1 MASYACAENAFKAY
15 QAFNAENA
23 VNAGQAVNAANAE
36 GTIQGPSI
44 LGIDQTV
51 SYTLS
56 GAANDVA
63 VQWQAPIGCR
73 IVEGQGTP
81 TIKMV
86 STYMAQDS
94 QLQAAYLVDGKE
106 VTEKIDV
113 SFVRT
118 IKSFKDYSA
127 NYGGSVT
134 INGVDYAEPQIVYT
148 DAGETQGVKQVEAH
162 RISIV
167 APLVGQ
173 EMTVPYLQTPTEDG
187 IWVTWKTNFENAPVV
202 MFGLTPETMDQEVKG
217 ETNSLSASYYWNSV
231 HLTELQ
237 PNTVY
242 YYKVKSGEKESA
254 TYRFRTMPKRGEKT
268 PMRILLMGDHQVRS
282 RSGYEWLSNAALA
295 KIQEKYGDVVENIN
309 MVMNLGDQ
317 VDVGTLDQY
326 ENMHLYKSR
335 ILSPNLPIMGAVGN
349 HETYSDPGM
358 KTYAAHYHYED
369 LAYMGI
375 TSGTENYY
383 AYQAGRILFVVL
395 STEHTGTPQREWL
408 QKVVD
413 AAKTDDTV
421 DFIISVNHRPIQAE
435 QYIGD
440 ISAWVRD
447 VAVPILSQTEKHV
460 FNYGGHH
467 HLYHR
472 GQFTDY
478 PFYHIINGAASW
490 DQMWGMSSEKDYGD
504 VQKTIDYWAYQIL
517 DFDFENKEMKA
528 ECYAIGNKELVVD
541 NILIDTFHRK
551 MGLEAPAQP
560 TVNEVNKQGIVLPY
574 TFSSSAYESQSGNPL
589 NTVEYQFSNMPDF
602 SVVSYQVLRDV
613 EDLYGS
619 TKAPLYLP
627 IDVNERVDITKCT
640 VEGGVLQNGTN
651 YVRVRYRD
659 NNLEWSDWSDPMS
672 FKVSGSIDGA
682 PALIMPK
689 DNYAMGEEISISYQN
704 ASIEEG
710 AWLGVF
716 HKGQT
721 PGVDSPICK
730 QLMNG
735 LPAGTVTVREITE
748 TDEYFVALFK
758 NEGTEEV
765 ASRLSFYVG
774 TTPLLAS
781 DKESYKEGETV
792 KISFSKAP
800 ALESD
805 WIGIYKMGRTPGT
818 ADLAAQYVYTKSENG
833 EVSFENLPK
842 GYYFAAYFTRGGYL
856 EVGERIKFSVGE
868 TISTVSAAEE
878 FSSMEDI
885 KIDYKDGPG
894 TPKDW
899 VGFFLEGKDVNVDE
913 LDGFFYTYGA
923 TDGTI
928 TVPAGTLA
936 PGRYFV
942 ALYINDS
949 YTAVSNTIYVTIK
962 NDRPSLEINK
972 TKFEE
977 GEEIVVTYKNESKDE
992 NAWIGVYQ
1000 DWQTPGQDGVST
1012 SWEYLRDLKDNTF
1025 KFSKTESGSDLK
1037 AGKYYVVMLKDGGY
1051 TECSERVYFTVTGQI
1066 DPDAVITTLQGLY
1079 KSGEDVTLNFV
1090 SPSTDSKAWIGVY
1103 KEGDTPGALCP
1114 SKVWAY
1120 VKDLDG
1126 MFVFNADKDGK
1137 PLAEGT
1143 YYAVLFKDS
1152 GYKEYSQ
1159 RTKFRI
1165 KEAAE
1170 LATISLNNPSYK
1182 AGETIEATIF
1192 GGSSAE
1198 GAWIAIYKKGEV
1210 PGTADIYSTKWSYLA
1225 DLSNN
1230 VWKTSLS
1237 EEGEYY
1243 AVLFY
1248 DGGYLEDSKRVYFTV
1263 SNVTGLPE
1271 TSVDPLAVT
1280 CQRGAI
1286 LVKAAQDAFLT
1297 VNSLDGCTT
1306 RRYQIKTGQTR
1317 ILLPAGIYII
1327 NGKKFVVM

>member
-1 MASYACAENAFKAY
+1 MKSTMLSCLMFGMASLAF
-15 QAFNAENA
+15 
-23 VNAGQAVNAANAE
+23 AE
-36 GTIQGPSI
+36 GGAIQGPTA
-44 LGIDQTV
+44 LGIGQTV
-51 SYTLS
+51 TYAITGAGS
-56 GAANDVA
+56 GAHVT
-63 VQWQAPIGCR
+63 WQAPIGCR
-73 IVEGQGTP
+73 IVEGQGTN
-81 TIKMV
+81 TVKVV
-86 STYMAQDS
+86 STYMAQDGE
-94 QLQAAYLVDGKE
+94 LLATYTLDGNE
-106 VTEKIDV
+106 VTEKVNV
-113 SFVRT
+113 SFIRA

-127 NYGGSVT
+127 NYGEGVT
-134 INGVDYAEPQIVYT
+134 INGRTYTEPQILYT
-148 DAGETQGVKQVEAH
+148 AAGESQGVKQFDAH

-167 APLVGQ
+167 APLTGQ

-187 IWVTWKTNFENAPVV
+187 IWVTWKTDYENAPVV
-202 MFGLTPETMDQEVKG
+202 LFGLSPESLDKEAGG
-217 ETNSLSASYYWNSV
+217 EASELSSSYYWNSV
-231 HLTELQ
+231 HVTGLQ

-242 YYKVKSGEKESA
+242 YYKVRSGERESA
-254 TYRFRTMPKRGEKT
+254 VYRFRTMPRRGEKT

-282 RSGYEWLSNAALA
+282 RSGYEWLSNAALS
-295 KIQEKYGDVVENIN
+295 KIEEKYGDAVENIN

-358 KTYAAHYHYED
+358 KTYAAHYHYES
-369 LAYMGI
+369 LSYMGI

-413 AAKTDDTV
+413 AAKGDDTV

-447 VAVPILSQTEKHV
+447 VAVPILSQTKKHV

-490 DQMWGMSSEKDYGD
+490 DQMWGMSSEEDYGD

-517 DFDFENKEMKA
+517 DFDFDKKEMSA

-541 NILIDTFHRK
+541 NILIDQFRRK
-551 MGLEAPAQP
+551 MDMEAPSKPA
-560 TVNEVNKQGIVLPY
+560 VDEVNKQGIVLPY
-574 TFSSSAYESQSGNPL
+574 TFTASAYETSSGNPL
-589 NTVEYQFSNMPDF
+589 NTVQYQFSNMPDF
-602 SVVSYQVLRDV
+602 SVVSHQVLRDV

-640 VEGGVLQNGTN
+640 VEGGILQNGVN

-659 NNLEWSDWSDPMS
+659 DNLEWSEWSDPMS
-672 FKVSGSIDGA
+672 FKVSGSIDGD
-682 PALIMPK
+682 PAIIMAK
-689 DNYAMGEEISISYQN
+689 DNYGPGEEVSISYQN

-721 PGVDSPICK
+721 PGVDAPVCRS
-730 QLMNG
+730 LMNG
-735 LPAGTVTVREITE
+735 IPAGTFTTTELRE

-758 NEGTEEV
+758 NAGTEEV

-774 TTPLLAS
+774 SVPTLAA
-781 DKESYKEGETV
+781 DKESYNEGEAV
-792 KISFSKAP
+792 KVSFANAP

-805 WIGIYKMGRTPGT
+805 WIGVYKMGRVPGT
-818 ADLAAQYVYTKSENG
+818 EDLAAQYVYTQAAEG
-833 EVSFENLPK
+833 EVSFEGLPK

-856 EVGERIKFSVGE
+856 EIGERIKFSVGE
-868 TISTVSAAEE
+868 TIATVSAAEE

-899 VGFFLEGKDVNVDE
+899 IGFFLEGKDVNVDE

-949 YTAVSNTIYVTIK
+949 YTAVSNTIYVTVK
-962 NDRPSLEINK
+962 NDRPTLTINK

-977 GEEIVVTYKNESKDE
+977 GEEIVVTYQNESKDN
-992 NAWIGVYQ
+992 NAWIGVYH

-1012 SWEYLRDLKDNTF
+1012 SWEYLRDLTDNTF
-1025 KFSKTESGSDLK
+1025 RFSKTESETNLE

-1051 TECSERVYFTVTGQI
+1051 TECSERVHFTVVGQI
-1066 DPDAVITTLQGLY
+1066 DPDAVITTSQGLY
-1079 KSGEDVTLNFV
+1079 EVGEDVVLDFV
-1090 SPSTDSKAWIGVY
+1090 SPSADAYAWIGIY
-1103 KEGDTPGALCP
+1103 KEGDTPGANCP
-1114 SKVWAY
+1114 STNWSYTSK
-1120 VKDLDG
+1120 LDNNK
-1126 MFVFNADKDGK
+1126 FVFHTDDKGQQL
-1137 PLAEGT
+1137 PEGM
-1143 YYAVLFKDS
+1143 YYAVLFRDG
-1152 GYKEYSQ
+1152 GYSEYSH

-1165 KEAAE
+1165 KDGGENGLPGIALGSNAYKPNE
-1170 LATISLNNPSYK
+1170 EIVATVS
-1182 AGETIEATIF
+1182 
-1192 GGSSAE
+1192 GGSDAE

-1210 PGTADIYSTKWSYLA
+1210 PGATGVYSTKWSYLA
-1225 DLSNN
+1225 NLNEHTWS
-1230 VWKTSLS
+1230 TSLS

-1248 DGGYLEDSKRVYFTV
+1248 DGGYIEDSKRVYFAV
-1263 SNVTGLPE
+1263 SAATGI
-1271 TSVDPLAVT
+1271 D
-1280 CQRGAI
+1280 R
-1286 LVKAAQDAFLT
+1286 
-1297 VNSLDGCTT
+1297 
-1306 RRYQIKTGQTR
+1306 QTR
-1317 ILLPAGIYII
+1317 EDFAVVGRKASIEVYAPAACNVSIHAADGRTVKVVPVAQGKTRIQLPAGIYIV
-1327 NGKKFVVM
+1327 NGKKVVVM